1 MHKSKTM
8 KNQAFQ
14 FYNLLIFFLLLTTAC
29 NLDETDVDS
38 HGGIDEVLVLADDAN
53 WEKSVKSAI
62 EKSFE
67 EPYPVLPQPESS
79 IKVTHVAFNKFENI
93 FKRYR
98 NILIVADLEDNSAI
112 TKLTLEYLGENLV
125 AKAFNN
131 PDFFVGKKNDIWAKD
146 QYVVFVFAPGKAKLD
161 SVLSNKANLIR
172 NLFLQNDLK
181 RYYGAAMSIGASKEI
196 QNTIN
201 EKFGFSIDIPSDY
214 FVAKNESKLLWL
226 RKETEEVSFNIMIE
240 ERNLND
246 ITLPANAVEWR
257 NELGKAHVSSQTK
270 GAYMVSDS
278 TLPIE
283 ISNIAINGKTA
294 KQYKGLWRLEKDF
307 MGGPFITYYVEK
319 PELNKAYLIDAFI
332 YAPGTKKKPQVR
344 RLEALIGT
352 LKF

>member
-1 MHKSKTM
+1 M
-8 KNQAFQ
+8 KYSAFQ
-14 FYNLLIFFLLLTTAC
+14 FYYFFIFLFLLNSSC

-38 HGGIDEVLVLADDAN
+38 HGGFDEVLVLADDNN
-53 WEKSVKSAI
+53 WETSVKSAI

-79 IKVTHVAFNKFENI
+79 IKVTHVAFNKFDNI

-112 TKLTLEYLGENLV
+112 TKLTLEYLGENL
-125 AKAFNN
+125 ATKAFNN
-131 PDFFVGKKNDIWAKD
+131 PDFFVGKKNDIWAND
-146 QYVVFVFAPGKAKLD
+146 QYVVFVFAPGKARLD
-161 SVLSNKANLIR
+161 SVLNNKANLIR

-181 RYYGAAMSIGASKEI
+181 RYYAAAMSIGANKEI

-201 EKFGFSIDIPSDY
+201 EKFGFNIDIPADY

-246 ITLPANAVEWR
+246 ISLPNNGVEWR
-257 NELGKAHVSSQTK
+257 NELGKAHVSSQIE

-278 TLPIE
+278 TLPVE
-283 ISNIAINGKTA
+283 VSNIIINGVAA
-294 KQYKGLWRLEKDF
+294 KQYKGLWRLENDF
-307 MGGPFITYYVEK
+307 MGGPFITYYIEK
-319 PELNKAYLIDAFI
+319 PEQQKAYLIDAFI

-344 RLEALIGT
+344 RLESLVATI
-352 LKF
+352 KF